1 MTTIAVDSS
10 AVCCPTW
17 SGKRLDFK
25 SLKARGE
32 DGDGNVGKTITLITH
47 DKKNT

>member
-1 MTTIAVDSS
+1 MTTLAVDSS
-10 AVCCPTW
+10 AVYCPTW
-17 SGKRLDFK
+17 SAKRPNFK
-25 SLKARGE
+25 ALKARGE